1 MPAMPTGK
9 IRVFLLEDH
18 TVLRQAVRLMLDA
31 QGDMEVVGEAGD
43 AATGVPAIGR
53 SAPDVALVDLKMPGQ
68 SGLGAIREILAAT
81 PRTGIVVFTMYNN
94 PAYVYEAMNAGA
106 SGYILKSA
114 TKDELVRAIRAVNQG
129 SGFLQAEVTKPL
141 LRRLAADAKV
151 ESDRTNLTL
160 REIEIVELLAEGRGN
175 RDIARSLSISEE
187 TIKTHLRRIYEK
199 LGASDRA
206 QAVAIA
212 LRQHLIE

>member
-1 MPAMPTGK
+1 VTASA
-9 IRVFLLEDH
+9 IRVFLLDDH
-18 TVLRQAVRLMLDA
+18 TVLRQAVRVMLEAEHDI
-31 QGDMEVVGEAGD
+31 EVAGEAGD
-43 AATGVPAIGR
+43 AAGGLPEIVRTD
-53 SAPDVALVDLKMPGQ
+53 PDVALVDIKMPGG
-68 SGLGAIREILAAT
+68 SGLSAIRRIRAEA
-81 PRTGIVVFTMYNN
+81 PRTGVVVFTMYKN
-94 PAYVYEAMNAGA
+94 PAYVYEAMNTGA

-114 TKDELVRAIRAVNQG
+114 TKDELVRAIRAVHQG

-141 LRRLAADAKV
+141 LLRLAADAKV

-160 REIEIVELLAEGRGN
+160 REIEIVELLAEGHGN
-175 RDIARSLSISEE
+175 RDIARLLSISEE

-212 LRQHLIE
+212 LRQNLIE

>member
-1 MPAMPTGK
+1 MRPT
-9 IRVFLLEDH
+9 RVFLLDDH
-18 TVLRQAVRLMLDA
+18 TVLRQAVRVMLDA
-31 QGDMEVVGEAGD
+31 EADLEVVGEAGD
-43 AATGVPAIGR
+43 VESGLPQIALTD
-53 SAPDVALVDLKMPGQ
+53 PDVALVDLKMPGV
-68 SGLGAIREILAAT
+68 SGLSAIRGIRETT
-81 PRTGIVVFTMYNN
+81 PRTGIVVFTMYKN

-114 TKDELVRAIRAVNQG
+114 TRDELVRAIRAVRQG

-141 LRRLAADAKV
+141 LLRLAADAKV

-160 REIEIVELLAEGRGN
+160 REIEIVELLAEGHSN
-175 RDIARSLSISEE
+175 REMARLLSISEE

-212 LRQHLIE
+212 LRQDLIE

>member
-1 MPAMPTGK
+1 MTASA
-9 IRVFLLEDH
+9 IRVFLLDDH
-18 TVLRQAVRLMLDA
+18 TVLRQAVRVMLEAEPDI
-31 QGDMEVVGEAGD
+31 EVAGEAGD
-43 AATGVPAIGR
+43 AASGLPELVRTD
-53 SAPDVALVDLKMPGQ
+53 PDVALVDLKMPGG
-68 SGLGAIREILAAT
+68 SGLSAIRRIRAEA
-81 PRTGIVVFTMYNN
+81 PRTGIVVFTMYKN
-94 PAYVYEAMNAGA
+94 PAYVYEAMNTGA

-114 TKDELVRAIRAVNQG
+114 TKDELVRAIRAVHQG

-141 LRRLAADAKV
+141 LLRLAADAKV

-160 REIEIVELLAEGRGN
+160 REIEIVELLAEGHGN
-175 RDIARSLSISEE
+175 RDIARLLSISEE

-212 LRQHLIE
+212 LRQNLIE